1 MQSTEMVRILDE
13 SMRPMFLRGAGV
25 GNCPMAQKL
34 RRLVNTTP
42 WPIGKSKDMRT
53 LFWTLSTLLASAAVA
68 NTAWAADAA
77 PEAPAAAASASAFD
91 FSGHIDIGYP
101 GLSGK
106 GKFANGIN
114 NRVFDFEHKDLIL
127 HAVDLQ
133 VSKLPEYGFG
143 GLLNVTL
150 GKDADTIAAYGTI
163 DRTKGPANGVDKRVD
178 VTQAFGHYGAGPFSI
193 IAGKY
198 VTLAGA
204 EVIKSDVDVNYSR
217 SILFGYA
224 IPFTHTGIR
233 AAYKVD
239 DKLTLIGGVNN
250 GWDNFKDTN
259 GNKTLELGLSYS
271 PTDAISLGIQGY
283 SGKEQICNYPEAC
296 IDGLKGTRNLVD
308 IVATYKVDD
317 KLSFI
322 LNFDYGSQANATLL
336 DGGIGKATWN
346 GWAGYAQYQFSD
358 QWRLVL
364 RGEFFDDK
372 DGYRTGFGQK
382 WRETTLTLAYLPIKS
397 IEVRAEVRADKS
409 SQFVFLKSDGV
420 TRSNGQNSFG
430 LEFLYKF

>member
-1 MQSTEMVRILDE
+1 
-13 SMRPMFLRGAGV
+13 
-25 GNCPMAQKL
+25 MAQKL
-34 RRLVNTTP
+34 RRLVNSTP
-42 WPIGKSKDMRT
+42 QPTEKSKHMRLT
-53 LFWTLSTLLASAAVA
+53 SWTLPTLLASVA
-68 NTAWAADAA
+68 IASPTWAAEPP
-77 PEAPAAAASASAFD
+77 PETPAAAAPAPAFD

-114 NRVFDFEHKDLIL
+114 DRVFDFERKDLIL

-133 VSKLPEYGFG
+133 VSKLPEDGFG

-163 DRTKGPANGVDKRVD
+163 DRTKGPANGVDKRAD

-204 EVIKSDVDVNYSR
+204 EVIKSDADVNYSR

-233 AAYKVD
+233 ATYKVN
-239 DKLTLIGGVNN
+239 DKLSLIGGINN
-250 GWDNFKDTN
+250 GWDDFKDTN
-259 GNKTLELGLSYS
+259 GDKTLELGLSYS
-271 PTDAISLGIQGY
+271 PTDALSLGIQGY

-296 IDGLKGTRNLVD
+296 IDGAKGTRNLID

-317 KLSFI
+317 KLSFV

-336 DGGIGKATWN
+336 DGSIGKATWN

-358 QWRLVL
+358 QWRLAL
-364 RGEFFDDK
+364 RGEWFDDK

-382 WRETTLTLAYLPIKS
+382 WREATLTLAYLPIKS

-409 SQFVFLKSDGV
+409 A
-420 TRSNGQNSFG
+420 NSCS
-430 LEFLYKF
+430 